1 LPLEEKYLITDSDPD
16 MTIKQVT
23 FFLVDDD
30 EDDQEL
36 FQIALEDANP
46 EIRLVTAGNGS
57 EALKMLERG
66 EVVPDYIFLDL
77 NMPLMDGKECLS
89 QLKANPELSGIPVV
103 IFSTSSDQRDKA
115 DTQRLGAIDF
125 ITKPP
130 SISML
135 TTLLKD
141 FIEEQIY
148 KLK

>member
-1 LPLEEKYLITDSDPD
+1 
-16 MTIKQVT
+16 MTIKHIT

-36 FQIALEDANP
+36 FQIALEEADP
-46 EIRLVTAGNGS
+46 EIRLVVAANGS
-57 EALKMLERG
+57 EALKMLERA

-77 NMPLMDGKECLS
+77 NMPLMDGKECLA
-89 QLKANPELSGIPVV
+89 QLKASPSLSAIPVI
-103 IFSTSSDQRDKA
+103 IFSTSSDHRDKS

-130 SISML
+130 SISAL
-135 TTLLKD
+135 TLLLKN

-148 KLK
+148 KMK